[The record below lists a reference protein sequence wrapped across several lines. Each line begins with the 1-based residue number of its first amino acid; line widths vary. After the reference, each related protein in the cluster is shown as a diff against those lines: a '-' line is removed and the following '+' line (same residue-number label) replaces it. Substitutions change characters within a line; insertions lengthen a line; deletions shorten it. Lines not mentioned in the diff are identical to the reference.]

1 MYCCRGEVGY
11 LQDAGRHYAMARKG
25 FDQKLAAL
33 HALRT
38 ARDSEAAGAQ
48 LRTAL
53 RDGNNHIVGT
63 AASMAAALNLGG
75 LTDDLLAAFD
85 RFMVDPTRTDPRCLA
100 KEPIVKA
107 LRALGYRGGDV
118 YLRGLAHVQH
128 EPGWGGRAD
137 TAAGLRGA
145 SALALP
151 DTLLDWR
158 EILTALTDGLA
169 DPEPLVRIDSAI
181 AIDALNRPEG
191 ALLLRLKLALGDAE
205 RDVLAQCFGSYLSLA
220 PPDAV
225 AFVSRFL
232 DSDREETQ
240 VEAASA
246 LAQCRQPEGIAV
258 LAALWQQ
265 PVVSQTVRET
275 IITSLGASP
284 VPASADLLLQI
295 VSADS
300 VSLARAAIAAF
311 CTSRFRTESAA
322 RLADV
327 VAGRTDAGVRAAWQ
341 QAFGEGDHSPA

>member
-1 MYCCRGEVGY
+1 MTR
-11 LQDAGRHYAMARKG
+11 QAFDRKL
-25 FDQKLAAL
+25 DAL

-38 ARDSEAAGAQ
+38 ASDAQATAAL

-53 RDGNNHIVGT
+53 RDRNNHIVGT
-63 AASMAAALNLGG
+63 AASVAAALNLGD
-75 LTDDLLAAFD
+75 LIDDLLAAFD
-85 RFMVDPTRTDPRCLA
+85 RFLVDPTRTDPRCLA

-118 YLRGLAHVQH
+118 YMRALAHVQY
-128 EPGWGGRAD
+128 EPAWGGRAD

-151 DTLLDWR
+151 DTLLDWH

-191 ALLLRLKLALGDAE
+191 ALVLRLKIALGDPQ
-205 RDVLAQCFGSYLSLA
+205 RDVLAQCFGSFLSLA
-220 PPDAV
+220 APDAV

-232 DSDREETQ
+232 ESDREEVQ

-246 LAQCRQPEGIAV
+246 LAQCREADAIAV

-265 PVVSQTVRET
+265 PVVSPALRES
-275 IITSLGASP
+275 IIVSLGASP
-284 VPASADLLLQI
+284 VPASADLLLDI
-295 VSADS
+295 VGSGP
-300 VSLARAAIAAF
+300 VPFARAAIAALS
-311 CTSRFRTESAA
+311 TSRFRSEIGA
-322 RLADV
+322 RVADT
-327 VAGRTDAGVRAAWQ
+327 VALRTDASVRAAWEHVF
-341 QAFGEGDHSPA
+341 AGADR